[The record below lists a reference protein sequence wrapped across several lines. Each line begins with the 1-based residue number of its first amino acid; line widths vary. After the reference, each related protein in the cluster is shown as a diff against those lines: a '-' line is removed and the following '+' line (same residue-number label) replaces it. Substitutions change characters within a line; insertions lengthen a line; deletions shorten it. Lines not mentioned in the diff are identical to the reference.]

1 VSGAGPKYRADIDG
15 LRAIAVAAVV
25 GFHAVPLLFPG
36 GFAGVD
42 IFFVISGYLITSVIA
57 GDLAAGTFTLRN
69 FYLRRVRRIFPAL
82 AAMLVVAA
90 VIGWMILLPDEFRNF
105 GKHLFAGA
113 AFISNLALSR
123 EGGYFHWSAHAQ
135 PLLHLWSLGVEE
147 QFYFVWPLFLAMLWK
162 TSPRTR
168 MAMLIAA
175 MLLSFALNVWAL
187 ERYPVYTFYLPF
199 TRLWELAIGSVL
211 AVSALRVSRR
221 VTAEL
226 ASWSGALLLVASVA
240 FVREHS
246 FPGVWALLPT
256 LGAALV
262 IAAGPQASFNRI
274 VLANRAFVFVGLIS
288 YPLYLWH
295 WPLLTFARIYTGVA
309 LAPIVTFALI
319 ALSVIVAILTYRF
332 VERPIRGATSFSP
345 RLMFVCAVLVVIA
358 GFGLAARFR
367 AIDARLTSPAIND
380 LITAAN
386 DWTYPHG
393 ENFGKTR
400 NFVRAT
406 EPGTEQRA
414 VLFIGDSHL
423 EQYWPRLHVLPRGP
437 ELRFATNGGCP
448 PLPGLEVERGDVCR
462 RYLEFAFRE
471 MHDPRV
477 KTVVFGA
484 FWGNYL
490 RGREHDPAVA
500 RFENEMRALLRD
512 GKRVFVVLDGP
523 SSPKLDP
530 RGIVSRRDGVLRSEV
545 ALRSEMT
552 SPASIRDAAIR
563 AGAEVIDP
571 METFCANGVC
581 PGTIDGRA
589 IYRDM
594 GHLRPFYVRDHA
606 TFMDRVLR

>member
-1 VSGAGPKYRADIDG
+1 MSGAGPKYRADIDG

-25 GFHAVPLLFPG
+25 GFHAVPSLFPG
-36 GFAGVD
+36 GFVGVD

-57 GDLAAGTFTLRN
+57 GDLAADTFTLRN

-90 VIGWMILLPDEFRNF
+90 VAGWMILLPDEWRNF
-105 GKHLFAGA
+105 GKHLFSGA
-113 AFISNLALSR
+113 AFISNIALSR
-123 EGGYFHWSAHAQ
+123 EAGYFHWGAHVQ

-147 QFYFVWPLFLAMLWK
+147 QFYFIWPLFLAALWK
-162 TSPRTR
+162 TSRRTR
-168 MAMLIAA
+168 MAMLIIAT
-175 MLLSFALNVWAL
+175 LLSFALNVWAL
-187 ERYPVYTFYLPF
+187 DRYPVNTFYLPF

-211 AVSALRVSRR
+211 AVSAMRITRR

-226 ASWSGALLLVASVA
+226 VSWSGALLLLASIA
-240 FVREHS
+240 FVREQS

-262 IAAGPQASFNRI
+262 IAAGPSASFNRI

-295 WPLLTFARIYTGVA
+295 WPALTFARIYTGA
-309 LAPIVTFALI
+309 PLTPIVTFAMV
-319 ALSVIVAILTYRF
+319 ALSVILAILTWRF
-332 VERPIRGATSFSP
+332 VERPIRGVTSFSP
-345 RLMFVCAVLVVIA
+345 RLMFVCVVLVIVA
-358 GFGLAARFR
+358 CVGLAARFG

-386 DWTYPHG
+386 DWTYPYG

-400 NFVRAT
+400 GFTRST
-406 EPGTEQRA
+406 EPGTEPRA

-448 PLPGLEVERGDVCR
+448 PLPGLDVERGKVCH

-471 MHDPRV
+471 MRDPRV

-490 RGREHDPAVA
+490 RGRENDPAVT
-500 RFENEMRALLRD
+500 RFENEIRALVRD

-530 RGIVSRRDGVLRSEV
+530 RGIVSRRDGELRAED
-545 ALRSEMT
+545 ALRSEMST
-552 SPASIRDAAIR
+552 SASVRAA
-563 AGAEVIDP
+563 A
-571 METFCANGVC
+571 
-581 PGTIDGRA
+581 
-589 IYRDM
+589 
-594 GHLRPFYVRDHA
+594 LR
-606 TFMDRVLR
+606 